1 MTGKKE
7 MIGYRSYLI
16 YTGIAFLLLI
26 ALCGISSAK
35 PINIDKPVL
44 IDLGKYNQVF
54 LEEVKAG
61 SILTVEIQ
69 VTTGGDIDVLLM
81 KPSDFENYKN
91 AIAQRGSINYIANG
105 SIIGQRIKKYTYTF
119 QEAGDYYLVLDN
131 TDVPKGGGSPLNQVE
146 MDLKVNVEPPSV
158 DKPTTS
164 GSTPSGSD
172 STPSSTQPPKTSGF
186 EAILGA
192 FVIVMLALR
201 KK

>member
-7 MIGYRSYLI
+7 IIGYRSYLI
-16 YTGIAFLLLI
+16 ITGIAFLLLVTF
-26 ALCGISSAK
+26 CGISAAK
-35 PINIDKPVL
+35 PINIDKDYL
-44 IDLGKYNQVF
+44 ISLSKYDKVF

-61 SILTVEIQ
+61 SVLNVEIQ

-91 AIAQRGSINYIANG
+91 AIAQRGSINYIADG
-105 SIIGQRIKKYTYTF
+105 SLIGQRNKKYTYTF

-131 TDVPKGGGSPLNQVE
+131 TDVPKGGGSPLDQVE
-146 MDLKVNVEPPSV
+146 MNLKVKVDAPST

-164 GSTPSGSD
+164 VLTPSGSTP
-172 STPSSTQPPKTSGF
+172 TPSSTQPPKTPGF
-186 EAILGA
+186 EAIPGA
-192 FVIVMLALR
+192 LVIVVLALR

>member
-26 ALCGISSAK
+26 TLCGISSAK
-35 PINIDKPVL
+35 TINIEKSIL
-44 IDLGKYNQVF
+44 INLNKYNNVF

-61 SILTVEIQ
+61 YILNVEIQ

-91 AIAQRGSINYIANG
+91 AIAQRGNINYITEG
-105 SIIGQRIKKYTYTF
+105 SLLGERIKKYTYTF

-131 TDVPKGGGSPLNQVE
+131 TDVPKGGGSPLDQVE
-146 MDLKVNVEPPSV
+146 MNLKVKVEAPSEE
-158 DKPTTS
+158 KPATS
-164 GSTPSGSD
+164 GSTPLESAE
-172 STPSSTQPPKTSGF
+172 TRPPTQPQETPGF
-186 EAILGA
+186 EG
-192 FVIVMLALR
+192 VLAVFLIMALILR